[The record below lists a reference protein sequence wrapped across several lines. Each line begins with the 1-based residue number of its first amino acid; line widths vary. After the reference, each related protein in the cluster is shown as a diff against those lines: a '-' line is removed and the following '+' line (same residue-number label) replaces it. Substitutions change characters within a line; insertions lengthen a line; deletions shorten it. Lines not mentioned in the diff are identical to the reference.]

1 MSSLRIVFA
10 GTPHFGIPCLDAI
23 ADSPHTLVAV
33 YTQPDRPAGRGRH
46 VQASAVKCW
55 AQTHGTPVYQP
66 LHFKE
71 TTTVDELKALEADV
85 MVVIAY
91 GLILPTS
98 VLNTPRFGCINV
110 HASLLPR
117 WRGASPIQ
125 QAILQGDQ
133 ETGVTIM
140 QMDKGMDTGDAL
152 TSVNIP
158 IQPNDTAESL
168 HNSLAQIACEPL
180 IQTLN
185 ALGKDSLK
193 PIKQIDNLATYAPK
207 IKKED
212 AVIDWTQSAQSIS
225 QQIRAFYPWPIAY
238 THINDQIIR
247 IHEASV
253 VTTPHKESPG
263 TILSVD
269 KTGMLVSTGLNA
281 LQIKVIQFPGGKPI
295 TIRDYLNGKHQVLC
309 ASANFS

>member
-1 MSSLRIVFA
+1 MSGLRIVFA
-10 GTPHFGIPCLDAI
+10 GTPHFGIPCLEAI
-23 ADSPHTLVAV
+23 ANSAHTLVAI

-46 VQASAVKCW
+46 LQASAVKRW
-55 AQTHGTPVYQP
+55 AETHGIPVYQP

-71 TTTVDELKALEADV
+71 VATIEELKALTPDV

-91 GLILPTS
+91 GLILPTT

-140 QMDKGMDTGDAL
+140 QMDRGMDTGDSLAYASL
-152 TSVNIP
+152 P
-158 IQPNDTAESL
+158 IQANDTAETL
-168 HNSLAQIACEPL
+168 HNGLAQIACEPL

-185 ALGKDSLK
+185 ALGKNTLK
-193 PIKQIDNLATYAPK
+193 PIKQTDDLATYAPK

-212 AVIDWTQSAQSIS
+212 ALIDWTQSAQRIS
-225 QQIRAFYPWPIAY
+225 QQIRAFFPWPIAY
-238 THINDQIIR
+238 TQINNEIIR
-247 IHEASV
+247 IHEANV
-253 VTTPHKESPG
+253 IVNTRQERPG
-263 TILSVD
+263 TILSLD
-269 KTGMLVSTGLNA
+269 KTGMIVSTGLNA
-281 LQIKVIQFPGGKPI
+281 LQITTIQLPGGKPMS
-295 TIRDYLNGKHQVLC
+295 IRDYLNGQRQGLSV
-309 ASANFS
+309 SANFS